1 MVETPKQKKS
11 DIPTSP
17 DSFKFS
23 PAQVAPGATIMGGP
37 QSGGYT
43 TTPSTEPK
51 PEWTPSPPDSMIRR
65 TTLKRE
71 G

>member
-1 MVETPKQKKS
+1 MAEDKS
-11 DIPTSP
+11 KIPTSP

-23 PAQVAPGATIMGGP
+23 PPQVAPGAPIMGGP

-43 TTPSTEPK
+43 TTPSTEPTPIL
-51 PEWTPSPPDSMIRR
+51 PEPSSPDSMIRR
-65 TTLKRE
+65 QTLQRE

>member
-1 MVETPKQKKS
+1 MTEQDKDKS
-11 DIPTSP
+11 KIPTSP
-17 DSFKFS
+17 DSYKFQ
-23 PAQVAPGATIMGGP
+23 PPNVCPGAPHMGGM
-37 QSGGYT
+37 QTGGYT

-65 TTLKRE
+65 QTQKRE